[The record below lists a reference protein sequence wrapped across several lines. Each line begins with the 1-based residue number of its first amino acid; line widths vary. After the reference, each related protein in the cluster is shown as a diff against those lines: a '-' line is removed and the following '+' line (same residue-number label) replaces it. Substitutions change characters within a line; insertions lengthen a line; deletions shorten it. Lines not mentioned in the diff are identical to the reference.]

1 MSPMVPGTRLHRAK
15 RRRACRTTFLAAV
28 VLAVAVLCRQPAV
41 AAAGA
46 VATAERKDDVVLAA
60 ATLAAFQE
68 RKAGVEERTS
78 PGASNIKLRLRETQK
93 TTSTPVRRV
102 PTTLE
107 HLVAGTVGGVS
118 GALVSYPL
126 DTVRVRMQTC
136 GKTLGVAGTASML
149 FQEAGV
155 AGFYRGVLSPMVGTG
170 IIKAAVFG
178 GYGLCQALV
187 RRGTGK
193 DNEELNL
200 VDLGVAAMGSGLVG
214 SFVVTPVERIKV
226 VMQAALSSS
235 PSASSSVAARAGGGY
250 ANAWGCA
257 RGLVAEHGLRGGLY
271 AGLGPTLLRE
281 VPGYAFY
288 FATYEACKRVLLGNG
303 SGEDS
308 SRGPVLLK
316 TAVSGALAGIA
327 AWLPTYPADVVKSRM
342 QSAGGS
348 GAGMIST
355 ASVMWKTEGLAPF
368 YRGLSPTIVRAMVNH
383 AATFLVYEASMS
395 FIMRRGR
402 RGEVASSEEKD
413 RS

>member
-1 MSPMVPGTRLHRAK
+1 
-15 RRRACRTTFLAAV
+15 
-28 VLAVAVLCRQPAV
+28 
-41 AAAGA
+41 
-46 VATAERKDDVVLAA
+46 
-60 ATLAAFQE
+60 
-68 RKAGVEERTS
+68 
-78 PGASNIKLRLRETQK
+78 
-93 TTSTPVRRV
+93 
-102 PTTLE
+102 
-107 HLVAGTVGGVS
+107 
-118 GALVSYPL
+118 
-126 DTVRVRMQTC
+126 
-136 GKTLGVAGTASML
+136 ML

-226 VMQAALSSS
+226 VMQAALSSA
-235 PSASSSVAARAGGGY
+235 PSSSSPLAARAGGGY

-257 RGLVAEHGLRGGLY
+257 RGLVAERGLRRGLY

-288 FATYEACKRVLLGNG
+288 FATYEACKRVLLGKG

-327 AWLPTYPADVVKSRM
+327 AWLPIYPADVVKSRM
-342 QSAGGS
+342 QSAGAS

-395 FIMRRGR
+395 VIMRRGR
-402 RGEVASSEEKD
+402 SGDVDSSEEKD

>member
-1 MSPMVPGTRLHRAK
+1 MSPMVPGTRQHRAK
-15 RRRACRTTFLAAV
+15 RRRTCRKTFLAAV
-28 VLAVAVLCRQPAV
+28 ALAVAVLCGQPAV

-46 VATAERKDDVVLAA
+46 VATAERKEDAVLAA
-60 ATLAAFQE
+60 ATKAAFQE
-68 RKAGVEERTS
+68 RRAGVEERTS
-78 PGASNIKLRLRETQK
+78 SGANNSELRLRETK
-93 TTSTPVRRV
+93 EATSTPARRV

-136 GKTLGVAGTASML
+136 GKSLGVARTASML
-149 FQEAGV
+149 LQEAGV

-187 RRGTGK
+187 RRGTKK
-193 DNEELNL
+193 DNEELHL

-226 VMQAALSSS
+226 VMQAALSSAPSS
-235 PSASSSVAARAGGGY
+235 PSSLAARAGGGY

-257 RGLVAEHGLRGGLY
+257 RGLVAENGLRGGLY

-288 FATYEACKRVLLGNG
+288 FATYEACKRVLLGKG

-342 QSAGGS
+342 QSAGAS

-402 RGEVASSEEKD
+402 RGEVDFSDEKD